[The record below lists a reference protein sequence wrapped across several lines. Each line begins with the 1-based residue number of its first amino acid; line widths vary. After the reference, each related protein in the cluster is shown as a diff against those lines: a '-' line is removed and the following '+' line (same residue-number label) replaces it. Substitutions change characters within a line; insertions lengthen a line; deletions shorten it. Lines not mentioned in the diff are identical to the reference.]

1 MEADQT
7 NHAALPPHAS
17 GPSRRQILRG
27 AGAGLGAVA
36 LAPVLAAGPAQARL
50 TARAAAN
57 RIRIT
62 DFGQS
67 WKFALVN
74 PDGITDPTGA
84 YANAMDPGFDDS
96 GWQQLDVPHDW
107 SIELAPVDNAST
119 SSATGFLPGGLGWY
133 RKHFTLPKSLAGQQI
148 SIEFDGVYRNSNVY
162 LNGKLL
168 GNHPYAYTGFSYD
181 LTGLV
186 HTDGVTE
193 DVIAVSAADQQPSSR
208 WYSGDGIFR
217 NVYLVT
223 TGPVHV
229 ARHGTFVTTPGLAG
243 TLSSGYATVQVD
255 TDVTNEGSAAA
266 SVQVAVTLT
275 SPAGKTAGRGAATV
289 SVPAGQTQTATVSLK
304 VTSPALWSTDHPQL
318 YTARTDLSVG
328 GAAADSVATP
338 FGIRYVTFDPAAGF
352 SLNGQ
357 DLKIQGVDL
366 HATEG
371 AVGSAVRFDAMAR
384 QMRLMKSMG
393 VNALRTAHNPPAPE
407 LIAVCEQLGI
417 VMMVEAFD
425 CWHTGKLPFDYHLY
439 FDQWGDSDIK
449 EMVNAAKNSPA
460 VVLWSI
466 GNETPD
472 TGSSRGPGIAKQLVA
487 DIKSIDTTRPVV
499 MGSDKYRSV
508 PATGSPQDLIVAE
521 LDGLGV
527 NYNTAMSMDGLHA
540 KYPDKFFF
548 CSEMGSET
556 SSRGVYQDPQLL
568 NTGENYTPGKRA
580 TSSYDNNLASWTMSG
595 EYELKKDRDRKFWNG
610 GFLWSGQD
618 YIGEPTPYDVF
629 PVKASFFGAMDTAG
643 FAKDAYYLFA
653 SQWTTEPM
661 VHIVPMDWTS
671 YEPGQPV
678 SVWVYANVA
687 TVELF
692 RNGTSLGVKSFDQKV
707 TTYGRKYLETTEPTH
722 DDYNYPSGSY
732 TSPNGSM
739 GKLHLT
745 WTVPFAPGTLSAVA
759 RVGGRVVARD
769 EIRTAGAPHALTLTP
784 DRRVISADGTSL
796 AFVAVEVVD
805 RAGVLVPDASHLIQ
819 FGLSGPAVLD
829 GVDNGQQEN
838 AQSYRLSSV
847 PAFNGRALVIL
858 RSAGTPGRIRV
869 SASSAGLAGAKAG
882 LTAAAATTAS
892 GRGAIPS
899 VPAVLLASAAA
910 AGAGASSTGA
920 TADASY
926 SGSSATIPAAMLD
939 GDPSTGW
946 SNFYNKAKTANLPAV
961 SVSNASDWVSVSWP
975 SRQSFDSVQASFT
988 IAAAL
993 AQPAAI
999 TVSYWNGSRY
1009 VPVRNLTISRATAS
1023 NEPTT
1028 LTFAPVRSSQVRLD
1042 MTSAAPGTAA
1052 GFLQIVELQVLS
1064 GGTAVT

>member
-1 MEADQT
+1 MGADQK
-7 NHAALPPHAS
+7 NHAAPPPHAS
-17 GPSRRQILRG
+17 GPSRRQVLQG
-27 AGAGLGAVA
+27 AGAGLGAAA
-36 LAPVLAAGPAQARL
+36 LAPVLGLGAWPADAAQARL

-57 RIRIT
+57 RIT
-62 DFGQS
+62 DFGPG
-67 WKFALVN
+67 WRFALVN

-119 SSATGFLPGGLGWY
+119 SSATGFLPGGLAWY
-133 RKHFTLPKSLAGQQI
+133 RKHFTLPKSLAGQRI
-148 SIEFDGVYRNSNVY
+148 SVEFDGVYRNSNVY

-229 ARHGTFVTTPGLAG
+229 ARHGTFVTTPGLPG

-275 SPAGKTAGRGAATV
+275 SPAGKTAARGSTTV

-318 YTARTDLSVG
+318 YTAQTDLAVG
-328 GAAADSVATP
+328 GTAADTVTTP

-357 DLKIQGVDL
+357 SLKLQGVDL

-384 QMRLMKSMG
+384 QMQLMKSMG

-540 KYPDKFFF
+540 KYPGKFFF

-556 SSRGVYQDPQLL
+556 STRGVYQDPQLL

-643 FAKDAYYLFA
+643 FAKDAYYLFR

-661 VHIVPMDWTS
+661 VHLVPMDWTS

-692 RNGTSLGVKSFDQKV
+692 RNGTSLGVKTFDEKV

-745 WTVPFAPGTLSAVA
+745 WTVPFQPGTLTAVA

-769 EIRTAGAPHALTLTP
+769 EIRTAGAAHALTLTP

-796 AFVAVEVVD
+796 AFLAVEVVD
-805 RAGVLVPDASHLIQ
+805 RAGVLVPDASPLVQ
-819 FGLSGPAVLD
+819 FGLAGPAVLD

-847 PAFNGRALVIL
+847 PAYNGRALVII
-858 RSAGTPGRIRV
+858 RSAGAPGRITV
-869 SASSAGLAGAKAG
+869 SATSAGLAGAKAG
-882 LTAAAATTAS
+882 LTAAAAS
-892 GRGAIPS
+892 HLVRPRRGAVRPGG
-899 VPAVLLASAAA
+899 A
-910 AGAGASSTGA
+910 AGRRGERQRGGERQRRDRRRELLRVTGH
-920 TADASY
+920 
-926 SGSSATIPAAMLD
+926 
-939 GDPSTGW
+939 DPGGH
-946 SNFYNKAKTANLPAV
+946 ARRR
-961 SVSNASDWVSVSWP
+961 
-975 SRQSFDSVQASFT
+975 SRHRMVELLRQGPDR
-988 IAAAL
+988 
-993 AQPAAI
+993 QPAR
-999 TVSYWNGSRY
+999 G
-1009 VPVRNLTISRATAS
+1009 
-1023 NEPTT
+1023 E
-1028 LTFAPVRSSQVRLD
+1028 RL
-1042 MTSAAPGTAA
+1042 
-1052 GFLQIVELQVLS
+1052 
-1064 GGTAVT
+1064 

>member
-1 MEADQT
+1 
-7 NHAALPPHAS
+7 
-17 GPSRRQILRG
+17 
-27 AGAGLGAVA
+27 
-36 LAPVLAAGPAQARL
+36 
-50 TARAAAN
+50 ARAAAN
-57 RIRIT
+57 RLT
-62 DFGQS
+62 DFGQD

-119 SSATGFLPGGLGWY
+119 SSATGFLPGGLAWY

-186 HTDGVTE
+186 HTDGVTP

-229 ARHGTFVTTPGLAG
+229 ARHGTFVTTPGLPAA
-243 TLSSGYATVQVD
+243 LSSGYATVQVD

-266 SVQVAVTLT
+266 TVAVAVTLT
-275 SPAGKTAGRGAATV
+275 SPAGQTAGQGSTTV

-304 VTSPALWSTDHPQL
+304 VTRPALWSTDHPQL
-318 YTARTDLSVG
+318 YTARTDLTVG
-328 GAAADSVATP
+328 GAAADTVAVP
-338 FGIRYVTFDPAAGF
+338 FGIRYATFDPAAGF

-357 DLKIQGVDL
+357 YLKIQGVDL

-487 DIKSIDTTRPVV
+487 DVKSIDTSRPVV
-499 MGSDKYRSV
+499 MGSDQYRSV
-508 PATGSPQDLIVAE
+508 PATGSPQDLIVSE

-540 KYPDKFFF
+540 KYPDKPFF
-548 CSEMGSET
+548 CSEISSET
-556 SSRGVYQDPQLL
+556 SARGEYQDPQLL
-568 NTGENYTPGKRA
+568 NTGPNYTPGKCN
-580 TSSYDNNLASWTMSG
+580 TSSYDNCMEYWAMSG
-595 EYELKKDRDRKFWNG
+595 EYELKKARDRLFWAG
-610 GFLWSGQD
+610 SFLWSGQD
-618 YIGEPTPYDVF
+618 YVCEPDPYDQF
-629 PVKASFFGAMDTAG
+629 PVKSTSYGPVDLSG
-643 FAKDAYYLFA
+643 FAKDAYYLYK

-661 VHIVPMDWTS
+661 VHIVPMEWTDW
-671 YEPGQPV
+671 
-678 SVWVYANVA
+678 
-687 TVELF
+687 
-692 RNGTSLGVKSFDQKV
+692 
-707 TTYGRKYLETTEPTH
+707 
-722 DDYNYPSGSY
+722 
-732 TSPNGSM
+732 
-739 GKLHLT
+739 
-745 WTVPFAPGTLSAVA
+745 
-759 RVGGRVVARD
+759 
-769 EIRTAGAPHALTLTP
+769 
-784 DRRVISADGTSL
+784 
-796 AFVAVEVVD
+796 
-805 RAGVLVPDASHLIQ
+805 
-819 FGLSGPAVLD
+819 
-829 GVDNGQQEN
+829 
-838 AQSYRLSSV
+838 
-847 PAFNGRALVIL
+847 
-858 RSAGTPGRIRV
+858 
-869 SASSAGLAGAKAG
+869 
-882 LTAAAATTAS
+882 
-892 GRGAIPS
+892 
-899 VPAVLLASAAA
+899 
-910 AGAGASSTGA
+910 
-920 TADASY
+920 
-926 SGSSATIPAAMLD
+926 
-939 GDPSTGW
+939 
-946 SNFYNKAKTANLPAV
+946 
-961 SVSNASDWVSVSWP
+961 
-975 SRQSFDSVQASFT
+975 
-988 IAAAL
+988 
-993 AQPAAI
+993 
-999 TVSYWNGSRY
+999 
-1009 VPVRNLTISRATAS
+1009 
-1023 NEPTT
+1023 
-1028 LTFAPVRSSQVRLD
+1028 
-1042 MTSAAPGTAA
+1042 
-1052 GFLQIVELQVLS
+1052 
-1064 GGTAVT
+1064 

>member
-1 MEADQT
+1 MDADQK

-17 GPSRRQILRG
+17 GPSRRQVLRG

-36 LAPVLAAGPAQARL
+36 LGQVLAAGPADAATRARL

-57 RIRIT
+57 RIT

-84 YANAMDPGFDDS
+84 YTNAMDPGFDDS

-107 SIELAPVDNAST
+107 SIELAPVDNPST
-119 SSATGFLPGGLGWY
+119 SSATGFLPGGLAWY
-133 RKHFTLPKSLAGQQI
+133 RKHFTLPKSLAGQRI
-148 SIEFDGVYRNSNVY
+148 SVEFDGVYRNSNVY

-229 ARHGTFVTTPGLAG
+229 ARHGTFVTTPGLPAA
-243 TLSSGYATVQVD
+243 LSSGYATVQVD

-275 SPAGKTAGRGAATV
+275 SPAGKTAAQGSTTV

-328 GAAADSVATP
+328 GAAADTVAAP

-357 DLKIQGVDL
+357 YLKIQGVDL

-384 QMRLMKSMG
+384 QMQLMKSMG

-425 CWHTGKLPFDYHLY
+425 CWHTGKLPYDYHLY

-487 DIKSIDTTRPVV
+487 DVKSIDTSRPVV
-499 MGSDKYRSV
+499 MGSDQYRSV
-508 PATGSPQDLIVAE
+508 PATGSPQDLIVSE

-540 KYPDKFFF
+540 KYPGKFFF

-556 SSRGVYQDPQLL
+556 STRGVYQDPQLL

-643 FAKDAYYLFA
+643 FAKDAYYLFR

-671 YEPGQPV
+671 HEPGQPV

-692 RNGTSLGVKSFDQKV
+692 RNGTSLGAKSFDQKV

-759 RVGGRVVARD
+759 TAGGRIVARD
-769 EIRTAGAPHALTLTP
+769 EIRTAGAPHALTLIP

-805 RAGVLVPDASHLIQ
+805 RAGVLVPDASPLIQ

-858 RSAGTPGRIRV
+858 RSAGAPGRITV
-869 SASSAGLAGAKAG
+869 SATSAGLAGAKAG
-882 LTAAAATTAS
+882 LTAAAATTSS
-892 GRGAIPS
+892 GRGAVSS
-899 VPAVLLASAAA
+899 VPGVLLARARASAAA
-910 AGAGASSTGA
+910 SAA

-926 SGSSATIPAAMLD
+926 SGSPTTIPAAMLD

-946 SNFYNKAKTANLPAV
+946 SNFYDKAKTANLLAV
-961 SVSNASDWVSVSWP
+961 SASNPSDWVSVSWP
-975 SRQSFDSVQASFT
+975 SPQSFDSVQASFT
-988 IAAAL
+988 ISTAL

-999 TVSYWNGSRY
+999 TVSYWDGSKY

-1023 NEPTT
+1023 NQPTT
-1028 LTFAPVRSSQVRLD
+1028 LTFAPVRSSRVRLD

>member
-7 NHAALPPHAS
+7 NHAALPPAS
-17 GPSRRQILRG
+17 GPSRRQVLRG
-27 AGAGLGAVA
+27 AGAGLGAAA
-36 LAPVLAAGPAQARL
+36 LAPVLAAGPAGAAQARL

-57 RIRIT
+57 RIT
-62 DFGQS
+62 DFGQG

-74 PDGITDPTGA
+74 PDGTTDPTGA
-84 YANAMDPGFDDS
+84 YASAMDPGFDDS

-119 SSATGFLPGGLGWY
+119 SSATGFLPGGLAWY

-162 LNGKLL
+162 LNGTLL

-186 HTDGVTE
+186 HTDGVTP

-229 ARHGTFVTTPGLAG
+229 ARHGTFVTTPGLPAA
-243 TLSSGYATVQVD
+243 LSSGYATVQVD

-266 SVQVAVTLT
+266 TVAVAVTLT
-275 SPAGKTAGRGAATV
+275 SPAGKTAARGAATV

-338 FGIRYVTFDPAAGF
+338 FGIRYATFDPAAGF

-357 DLKIQGVDL
+357 YLKIQGVDL

-487 DIKSIDTTRPVV
+487 DVKSIDTSRPVV
-499 MGSDKYRSV
+499 MGSDQYRSV
-508 PATGSPQDLIVAE
+508 PATGSPQDLIVSE

-540 KYPDKFFF
+540 KYPGKFFF

-556 SSRGVYQDPQLL
+556 STRGVYQDPQLL

-595 EYELKKDRDRKFWNG
+595 EYELKKDRDRRFWNG

-671 YEPGQPV
+671 HEPGQPV

-759 RVGGRVVARD
+759 TAGGRVVARD

-805 RAGVLVPDASHLIQ
+805 RAGVLVPDASPLIR

-858 RSAGTPGRIRV
+858 RSAGTPGRITV
-869 SASSAGLAGAKAG
+869 SATSAGLAGAKAG
-882 LTAAAATTAS
+882 LTATAAATSS
-892 GRGAIPS
+892 GRAAVAS
-899 VPAVLLASAAA
+899 VPAVLLAASAGGSAAA
-910 AGAGASSTGA
+910 
-920 TADASY
+920 ADASY
-926 SGSSATIPAAMLD
+926 SGSPTTIPAAMLD

-946 SNFYNKAKTANLPAV
+946 SNFYDKAKTANLPAV
-961 SVSNASDWVSVSWP
+961 SVSDAGDWVSVSWP
-975 SRQSFDSVQASFT
+975 SPQSFDSVQASFT
-988 IAAAL
+988 ISTAL

-999 TVSYWNGSRY
+999 TVSHWNGSKY
-1009 VPVRNLTISRATAS
+1009 VPVRNLTVSRATAS
-1023 NEPTT
+1023 NQPTT

-1064 GGTAVT
+1064 GGTALT

>member
-1 MEADQT
+1 MGADQE

-17 GPSRRQILRG
+17 GPSRRQLLRG
-27 AGAGLGAVA
+27 AGAGLGAAA
-36 LAPVLAAGPAQARL
+36 LAPVLGGGWPAEAAQARL
-50 TARAAAN
+50 TARAAAD
-57 RIRIT
+57 RIT
-62 DFGQS
+62 DFGQD

-74 PDGITDPTGA
+74 PYGITDPTGA
-84 YANAMDPGFDDS
+84 YANAMNPGFDDS

-119 SSATGFLPGGLGWY
+119 SSATGFLPGGLAWY
-133 RKHFTLPKSLAGQQI
+133 RKHFTLPKSLAGQRV
-148 SIEFDGVYRNSNVY
+148 SVEFDGVYRNSNVY

-255 TDVTNEGSAAA
+255 TDVTNEGSATA

-275 SPAGKTAGRGAATV
+275 SPAGKTAARGSTTV

-304 VTSPALWSTDHPQL
+304 VTRPALWSTDHPQL
-318 YTARTDLSVG
+318 YTARTDLSAG
-328 GAAADSVATP
+328 GAAADSVAAP
-338 FGIRYVTFDPAAGF
+338 FGIRYVTFDPATGF

-357 DLKIQGVDL
+357 YLKLQGVDL

-384 QMRLMKSMG
+384 QMQLMKSMG

-425 CWHTGKLPFDYHLY
+425 CWRHGKLAYDYHLY
-439 FDQWGDSDIK
+439 FDQWSDSDIK

-472 TGSSRGPGIAKQLVA
+472 TYMTDGPAIAKQLIA
-487 DIKSIDTTRPVV
+487 DVKSIDTTRHVV
-499 MGSDKYRSV
+499 MGSDQYRSV

-540 KYPDKFFF
+540 KYPGTFFF

-643 FAKDAYYLFA
+643 FAKDAYYLFR

-671 YEPGQPV
+671 YQPGQPV

-732 TSPNGSM
+732 TSPNGST

-745 WTVPFAPGTLSAVA
+745 WTVPFQPGTLTAVA
-759 RVGGRVVARD
+759 SAGGRAVARD
-769 EIRTAGAPHALTLTP
+769 EIRTAGAAHALTLTP
-784 DRRVISADGTSL
+784 DRRAISADGTSL
-796 AFVAVEVVD
+796 AFLAVEVVD
-805 RAGVLVPDASHLIQ
+805 RAGVLVPGASPLVQ
-819 FGLSGPAVLD
+819 FGLAGPAVLD

-847 PAFNGRALVIL
+847 PAFNGRALVII
-858 RSAGTPGRIRV
+858 RSSGAPGRITV
-869 SASSAGLAGAKAG
+869 SATSAGLAGAKAG
-882 LTAAAATTAS
+882 LTAVAATTSA
-892 GRGAIPS
+892 GRGAVPS
-899 VPAVLLASAAA
+899 VPAMLLASAAA
-910 AGAGASSTGA
+910 SAAGA

-926 SGSSATIPAAMLD
+926 SGAPATIPAAMLD

-946 SNFYNKAKTANLPAV
+946 SNYYDKAKTANLLAV
-961 SVSNASDWVSVSWP
+961 SVSNSSDWVSVSWSSP
-975 SRQSFDSVQASFT
+975 QSFDSVQASFT
-988 IAAAL
+988 ISGAL

-999 TVSYWNGSRY
+999 TVSYWDGSKFT
-1009 VPVRNLTISRATAS
+1009 PVRNLKITRATAS
-1023 NEPTT
+1023 NQPTT
-1028 LTFAPVRSSQVRLD
+1028 LAFDPVRSSRVRVD
-1042 MTSAAPGTAA
+1042 MTSAAPGTAG

-1064 GGTAVT
+1064 GGTAVS